1 MPEREPAGI
10 LWLRAQLAKFRP
22 AEFRPGVPTVERP
35 PGVAV
40 LTDSA
45 ASLPPEWVQGLPD
58 DGRLTIV
65 PMPVMVGS
73 EIYGEGV
80 DDLGQSI
87 AIALAAGKPVRT
99 SRPSPGQ
106 FERAYRTLLD
116 KGYSG
121 AVSVHISGALSG
133 TVESAQLA
141 ASRLDFPIEVVDSRS
156 AGMAQGFGVQGAL
169 LAAAAGGGPA
179 SVAAAAR
186 NQCGAARIYF
196 YVPSLEQLRRGGR
209 IGTAASWLGTVLAI
223 KPILSM
229 EDGQVVPLERIRTA
243 AKAVAR
249 LEELVRQDIAS
260 RPAGSARL
268 AIHHFGNETAAR
280 ELSERLRQGSPA
292 GMEVYLTGLPA
303 VLAAHAGL
311 GVLAVIVGD
320 NRFPTAESLAGT
332 GGAPAS

>member
-10 LWLRAQLAKFRP
+10 LWLRGQLARFRP
-22 AEFRPGVPTVERP
+22 AAPAVERP
-35 PGVAV
+35 PSVAV
-40 LTDSA
+40 VTDSA
-45 ASLPPEWVQGLPD
+45 AALPPAWVQGLPD

-65 PMPVMVGS
+65 PMPVMVGE

-80 DDLGQSI
+80 DELGQSI
-87 AIALAAGKPVRT
+87 AVALAAGKPVRT

-106 FERAYRTLLD
+106 FERAYRSLMD
-116 KGYSG
+116 RGYSG

-141 ASRLDFPIEVVDSRS
+141 ASRLDFPIDVVDSRT

-179 SVAAAAR
+179 AVAAAAR
-186 NQCGAARIYF
+186 DQAAAARIYF

-223 KPILSM
+223 KPILSIR
-229 EDGQVVPLERIRTA
+229 DGQVVPLERIRTA
-243 AKAVAR
+243 PKAVAR
-249 LEELVRQDIAS
+249 LEELVRRDIAE
-260 RPAGSARL
+260 RPDGTARL
-268 AIHHFGNETAAR
+268 AIHHFGNEAAAR
-280 ELSERLRQGSPA
+280 ELSERLRQAIPV

-320 NRFPTAESLAGT
+320 NRFP
-332 GGAPAS
+332 PAAIS